1 MSTFVLEIGT
11 EELPARFLSNVEK
24 ELADRFT
31 VGLEEAG
38 YTFSLLDTCATPR
51 RSVVIVEG
59 LEDTQPVRE
68 ELVMGPPARIAFD
81 AEGNPTKAAQGFA
94 KTLGIDVSA
103 LGRTQTEKGEYLS
116 GMKKTGGVPTLGV
129 LAGLCP
135 AIIAA
140 LPFAKRMRWGDGEFA
155 FARPIRWVLALLGDV
170 VVPFEVGKVASGRV
184 TQGHRVL
191 GPGPFTIKTAGDYV
205 PTIVKEG
212 AVQLKAAERRAYI
225 VSEGNRIAE
234 AANGKIIW
242 IDGLLDEVQG
252 LVECPVPLLGD
263 FDPSFLE
270 LPREVLLTSM
280 QEHQKSFGVED
291 ASGNL
296 MPHFLTVLNL
306 HPKGM
311 GTCAPRTP

>member
-11 EELPARFLSNVEK
+11 EELPSRFLSNVEK

-31 VGLEEAG
+31 AGLKEAG

-116 GMKKTGGVPTLGV
+116 GMKKTGGVPTLDV

-140 LPFAKRMRWGDGEFA
+140 LPSVCGGETA
-155 FARPIRWVLALLGDV
+155 SLL
-170 VVPFEVGKVASGRV
+170 
-184 TQGHRVL
+184 L
-191 GPGPFTIKTAGDYV
+191 
-205 PTIVKEG
+205 
-212 AVQLKAAERRAYI
+212 
-225 VSEGNRIAE
+225 
-234 AANGKIIW
+234 
-242 IDGLLDEVQG
+242 
-252 LVECPVPLLGD
+252 PVPSVGFLRCLATLSFRLKSVKWLPGGLHRGTACLVPV
-263 FDPSFLE
+263 PSRSR
-270 LPREVLLTSM
+270 PRAITFPPS
-280 QEHQKSFGVED
+280 
-291 ASGNL
+291 
-296 MPHFLTVLNL
+296 
-306 HPKGM
+306 
-311 GTCAPRTP
+311 

>member
-31 VGLEEAG
+31 AGLEEAG

-116 GMKKTGGVPTLGV
+116 GMKKTGGVPTLDV
-129 LAGLCP
+129 LAGLCRRLSLLCP
-135 AIIAA
+135 
-140 LPFAKRMRWGDGEFA
+140 LPSVCGGETASLLLLVPSVGFL
-155 FARPIRWVLALLGDV
+155 RCLATLSFRLKSVKWLPG
-170 VVPFEVGKVASGRV
+170 GL
-184 TQGHRVL
+184 HR
-191 GPGPFTIKTAGDYV
+191 GTAC
-205 PTIVKEG
+205 
-212 AVQLKAAERRAYI
+212 
-225 VSEGNRIAE
+225 
-234 AANGKIIW
+234 
-242 IDGLLDEVQG
+242 
-252 LVECPVPLLGD
+252 LVPVPSRSRPRAIT
-263 FDPSFLE
+263 FPPS
-270 LPREVLLTSM
+270 
-280 QEHQKSFGVED
+280 
-291 ASGNL
+291 
-296 MPHFLTVLNL
+296 
-306 HPKGM
+306 
-311 GTCAPRTP
+311 

>member
-31 VGLEEAG
+31 AGLKEAG

-103 LGRTQTEKGEYLS
+103 LGRAQTEKGEYLS
-116 GMKKTGGVPTLGV
+116 GMKKTGGVPTLDV

-140 LPFAKRMRWGDGEFA
+140 LPSVCGGETA
-155 FARPIRWVLALLGDV
+155 SLL
-170 VVPFEVGKVASGRV
+170 
-184 TQGHRVL
+184 L
-191 GPGPFTIKTAGDYV
+191 
-205 PTIVKEG
+205 
-212 AVQLKAAERRAYI
+212 
-225 VSEGNRIAE
+225 
-234 AANGKIIW
+234 
-242 IDGLLDEVQG
+242 
-252 LVECPVPLLGD
+252 PVPSVGFLRCLATLSFRLKSVKWLPGGLRRGTACLVPV
-263 FDPSFLE
+263 PSRSR
-270 LPREVLLTSM
+270 PRAITFPPS
-280 QEHQKSFGVED
+280 
-291 ASGNL
+291 
-296 MPHFLTVLNL
+296 
-306 HPKGM
+306 
-311 GTCAPRTP
+311 

>member
-31 VGLEEAG
+31 AGLEEAG

-59 LEDTQPVRE
+59 LEDTQPVKE

-81 AEGNPTKAAQGFA
+81 AGGNPTKAAQGFA

-116 GMKKTGGVPTLGV
+116 GMKKTGGVPTLDV

-191 GPGPFTIKTAGDYV
+191 GPGPFTIKTAGRLRSHHR
-205 PTIVKEG
+205 EG
-212 AVQLKAAERRAYI
+212 RGRSAE
-225 VSEGNRIAE
+225 G
-234 AANGKIIW
+234 G
-242 IDGLLDEVQG
+242 
-252 LVECPVPLLGD
+252 
-263 FDPSFLE
+263 
-270 LPREVLLTSM
+270 
-280 QEHQKSFGVED
+280 
-291 ASGNL
+291 
-296 MPHFLTVLNL
+296 
-306 HPKGM
+306 
-311 GTCAPRTP
+311 

>member
-135 AIIAA
+135 AIALCQAYAVGRRRVCFCPSHPLGSCAA
-140 LPFAKRMRWGDGEFA
+140 W
-155 FARPIRWVLALLGDV
+155 
-170 VVPFEVGKVASGRV
+170 
-184 TQGHRVL
+184 
-191 GPGPFTIKTAGDYV
+191 
-205 PTIVKEG
+205 
-212 AVQLKAAERRAYI
+212 RRCRS
-225 VSEGNRIAE
+225 V
-234 AANGKIIW
+234 
-242 IDGLLDEVQG
+242 
-252 LVECPVPLLGD
+252 
-263 FDPSFLE
+263 
-270 LPREVLLTSM
+270 
-280 QEHQKSFGVED
+280 
-291 ASGNL
+291 
-296 MPHFLTVLNL
+296 
-306 HPKGM
+306 
-311 GTCAPRTP
+311 